1 MTASFSFP
9 GMMKISSI
17 GHIPPGT
24 GKVVQA
30 GGKTIAL
37 FNVDGTFYALD
48 NACTHR
54 GGPLGEGRLAGT
66 VVTCPWHGNQFD
78 VTTGQVIVGTQC
90 VRRHVVHVRN
100 EDVLI
105 ELP

>member
-1 MTASFSFP
+1 
-9 GMMKISSI
+9 MMKVSTI
-17 GHIPPGT
+17 GQVPPGT

-30 GGKTIAL
+30 AGKTIAL

-66 VVTCPWHGNQFD
+66 VVACPWHGNQFD
-78 VTTGQVIVGTQC
+78 VTTGQVITGTQS
-90 VRRHVVHVRN
+90 VRAYAVHIQG
-100 EDVLI
+100 DDIL
-105 ELP
+105 LDLS